1 MSRVFS
7 EIIRNN
13 RGFVEIVSFTE
24 KISRQNGFF
33 HQKENETQKNQ
44 EPPEQLLTIKSKSPD
59 LSAKRT
65 FEIYFLTKLCRV
77 KKHFY
82 LSKCANC
89 QRS

>member
-24 KISRQNGFF
+24 KISSQNGFF

-44 EPPEQLLTIKSKSPD
+44 EPPEQLLTIKSKNTSI
-59 LSAKRT
+59 SASVRIVSVAEMSGGKFPT
-65 FEIYFLTKLCRV
+65 GIFHDF
-77 KKHFY
+77 
-82 LSKCANC
+82 
-89 QRS
+89 